1 MPRLETFDLEITTGA
16 QGVADTPQY
25 SINGFALAFDE
36 TAGSAGAGQTLHVKA
51 APQSYPHSLLLIGP
65 EEGTWEI
72 AGIRATYHCAGEEPY
87 VVRLGPVSLDDHSD
101 LNIWHERPPRT
112 IDV

>member
-1 MPRLETFDLEITTGA
+1 MPRLETLELQIKTGA
-16 QGVADTPQY
+16 QGGGTTPQY
-25 SINGFALAFDE
+25 SINGFTLEFDE
-36 TAGSAGAGQTLHVKA
+36 VEGGVGPGETLTAKA

-65 EEGTWEI
+65 EEGQWEI
-72 AGIRATYHCAGEEPY
+72 EGITATYYCAGDEPY
-87 VVRLGPVSLDDHSD
+87 VVRFGSVTLDDRSD